1 MRSTSMMRCTTI
13 VWLKVVAET
22 KYWQNAKN
30 YRQLTPGDGQM
41 CFQSESNVK
50 YKFEWVYMG
59 SGSTFN
65 QEFLNSWYHN
75 KASNLECLHIHSS
88 PCRQKKNKKLQKII
102 ENEISF
108 KTYSVHYNT
117 GCFSS
122 SKSCN
127 LYLWACVR
135 ACIVGPLTP
144 FGIWSLK
151 WQRPFW
157 KATIKIA
164 ADLKSM
170 VTAGLASHLT
180 LISLHLRGL
189 LLGVKSTSYLTSAKS
204 KRMTDANQDTS
215 CFALRSLLF
224 MARSLLLVLCC
235 LL

>member
-1 MRSTSMMRCTTI
+1 M
-13 VWLKVVAET
+13 
-22 KYWQNAKN
+22 QKN
-30 YRQLTPGDGQM
+30 YRKLTPGDGQM

-88 PCRQKKNKKLQKII
+88 PCRQKKKKTAKNNWKWNILWNIVCALQ
-102 ENEISF
+102 
-108 KTYSVHYNT
+108 HWL
-117 GCFSS
+117 FSS

-164 ADLKSM
+164 PDQKSM

-189 LLGVKSTSYLTSAKS
+189 LLGVKSASYLTSAKS

-215 CFALRSLLF
+215 CFASRSFLF